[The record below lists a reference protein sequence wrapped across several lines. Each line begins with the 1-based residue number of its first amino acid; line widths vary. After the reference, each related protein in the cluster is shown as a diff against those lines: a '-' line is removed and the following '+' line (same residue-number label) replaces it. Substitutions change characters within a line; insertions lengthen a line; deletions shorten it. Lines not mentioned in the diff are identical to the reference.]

1 MKYCTNGLKSV
12 ARRTLVLI
20 DKCWK
25 KKPWKLKKHLNNDE
39 FLTFT
44 LSKGWL
50 DKWKISYGIRE
61 KRVNGEVGE
70 VSGGTVNAWTERLWQ
85 LTKDYDPVDI

>member
-12 ARRTLVLI
+12 ARRTLVLT

-44 LSKGWL
+44 LSNGWFE
-50 DKWKISYGIRE
+50 KWKISYGIRE
-61 KRVNGEVGE
+61 KRVNGEAGE

-85 LTKDYDPVDI
+85 LTKDYDPFDI